1 MELTVRLAGLQ
12 IEPPRAL
19 DPPEGVCSHSWRMVD
34 RGMEVEAGAEERHRY
49 KIFTILPSDKR
60 VGRPKR
66 ELKQSWD
73 DITAVDLAALRRL
86 VEPKLQPNQIAELDG
101 RTVARGSEVSQAE
114 ADESEVLEVSAPP
127 AAAGPAEIS
136 DFAQKVCWDAYIRAR
151 NASVELRA
159 QEQALTERTI
169 EQGKRI
175 DAMISELQALRLELL
190 RQGAPSAAARIS
202 MDDLK
207 NLVTLGVTVARDVL
221 KSGPEKP

>member
-1 MELTVRLAGLQ
+1 MADSETTK
-12 IEPPRAL
+12 
-19 DPPEGVCSHSWRMVD
+19 PEGEGDVRHKYRIC
-34 RGMEVEAGAEERHRY
+34 EVQPRQ
-49 KIFTILPSDKR
+49 KQF
-60 VGRPKR
+60 GRPR
-66 ELKQSWD
+66 RATIIGWD
-73 DITAVDLAALRRL
+73 DVSPDDLVLLRRL
-86 VEPKLQPNQIAELDG
+86 HEPRLAANQIAELDG

-127 AAAGPAEIS
+127 AAAGPAEVS
-136 DFAQKVCWDAYIRAR
+136 DFAQRVCWDAYTRAR

-190 RQGAPSAAARIS
+190 RQGAPSTAARIS